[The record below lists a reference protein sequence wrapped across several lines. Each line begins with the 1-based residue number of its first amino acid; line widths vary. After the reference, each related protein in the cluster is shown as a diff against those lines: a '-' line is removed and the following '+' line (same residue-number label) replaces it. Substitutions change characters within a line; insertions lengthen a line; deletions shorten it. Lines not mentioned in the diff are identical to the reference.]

1 MSVRN
6 TTRDSLLAGTLL
18 TLSSNFPRTLRHIN
32 RNGLPSDCALWVSPC
47 HAIYTIGMRYPVDIL
62 FIDNRGI
69 VVKALKCFPPN
80 CYVESMSDAVSAI
93 ELPCNRI
100 AESRTEVGDLL
111 QLDPT

>member
-6 TTRDSLLAGTLL
+6 INRGSVLADTLL
-18 TLSSNFPRTLRHIN
+18 TLSPDFSKTLRYLNKH
-32 RNGLPSDCALWVSPC
+32 GLPSDCALWISPC
-47 HAIYTIGMRYPVDIL
+47 QAIYTVGMRYPVDII
-62 FIDNRGI
+62 FIDSRGV
-69 VVKALKCFPPN
+69 VVKVLGAIPPN
-80 CYVESMSDAVSAI
+80 CYVESNKNAVSAI